1 MTRVL
6 HLLNY
11 AGQGGTEQYIRTLLQ
26 AMEGQGVQAELACN
40 EAGPLAQWAE
50 ARGLPVHSLAM
61 ASPFDRGA
69 VKALAALC
77 RDRKID
83 VIHTHYLRENYI
95 ALQAKGKVPGL
106 RAVSYTHLRAHET

>member
-40 EAGPLAQWAE
+40 EAWPSGP
-50 ARGLPVHSLAM
+50 RP
-61 ASPFDRGA
+61 
-69 VKALAALC
+69 AAC
-77 RDRKID
+77 RSILWPWPAPLTGER
-83 VIHTHYLRENYI
+83 
-95 ALQAKGKVPGL
+95 
-106 RAVSYTHLRAHET
+106 

>member
-26 AMEGQGVQAELACN
+26 AMEGQEVQAELACN

-50 ARGLPVHSLAM
+50 A
-61 ASPFDRGA
+61 
-69 VKALAALC
+69 C
-77 RDRKID
+77 RSILWPWPAPL
-83 VIHTHYLRENYI
+83 TGEL
-95 ALQAKGKVPGL
+95 
-106 RAVSYTHLRAHET
+106 

>member
-40 EAGPLAQWAE
+40 EAGPLAQWA
-50 ARGLPVHSLAM
+50 
-61 ASPFDRGA
+61 
-69 VKALAALC
+69 C
-77 RDRKID
+77 RSILWPWPAPLTGER
-83 VIHTHYLRENYI
+83 
-95 ALQAKGKVPGL
+95 
-106 RAVSYTHLRAHET
+106 

>member
-26 AMEGQGVQAELACN
+26 AMEGQEVQAELACN

-77 RDRKID
+77 RAGRVTPEAAEAASIDR
-83 VIHTHYLRENYI
+83 
-95 ALQAKGKVPGL
+95 
-106 RAVSYTHLRAHET
+106 ETFRRLAGR